1 MSPPLTNI
9 ICEAHMYRLFKYG
22 FVIMVFI
29 WFGVASATPV
39 NALIDKEFSLSIG
52 QSARID
58 SEKLIIKF
66 KAVLEDSRCP
76 INALCAWAGNGKV
89 EFEVLDIDGENKTIV
104 LNTEDEPR
112 LAPLKR
118 HKLKL
123 VSLNPPRID
132 GVSISLGDY
141 LVTLSVERS
150 SSE

>member
-1 MSPPLTNI
+1 
-9 ICEAHMYRLFKYG
+9 MYRLFKYG
-22 FVIMVFI
+22 FVIMIFI
-29 WFGVASATPV
+29 WLSVAPANPV
-39 NALIDKEFSLSIG
+39 NALIDKEFSLGIG

-66 KAVLEDSRCP
+66 KSVLEDSRCP

-89 EFEVLDIDGENKTIV
+89 EFDVLDIDGENKTIV

-112 LAPLKR
+112 LAPLKG

-123 VSLNPPRID
+123 VSLNPPRIN

-141 LVTLSVERS
+141 RVTLFVERK

>member
-1 MSPPLTNI
+1 M
-9 ICEAHMYRLFKYG
+9 A
-22 FVIMVFI
+22 FI
-29 WFGVASATPV
+29 WLSVASANPA

-52 QSARID
+52 QSASID

-89 EFEVLDIDGENKTIV
+89 EIEVLDIDGQNKTII
-104 LNTEDEPR
+104 LNTEDDPR
-112 LAPLKR
+112 LAPLKG

-123 VSLNPPRID
+123 VSLNPPRIT
-132 GVSISLGDY
+132 GVSISHGDY
-141 LVTLSVERS
+141 RVTLSVERK